1 MKTSVTRFHD
11 ISVGHTVCGHEGK
24 CRHLHG
30 HNYRIHFT
38 VEPDNGLDSL
48 GRVLDFSVIK
58 SLLCEWLENN
68 WDHHFLVYEEDARAD
83 ALLQVD
89 PTVVVCWFNPT
100 AENMAEHL
108 LGEVGPKLLRGTG
121 CKLVAVKIE
130 ETYKCSAEVK
140 IG

>member
-1 MKTSVTRFHD
+1 MKTTVTRFHD

-38 VEPDNGLDSL
+38 VEPEDGLDDL

-58 SLLCEWLENN
+58 SLLCEWLENT
-68 WDHHFLVYEEDARAD
+68 WDHHFLVFAEDIRAD
-83 ALLQVD
+83 DLLKID
-89 PTVVVCWFNPT
+89 STTVVCDFNPT
-100 AENMAEHL
+100 AENMGAYL
-108 LGEVGPKLLRGTG
+108 LNEIGPMLLDGTG
-121 CKLVAVKIE
+121 CKLIAVKIE